1 MKKMLLASLL
11 MSGLAISAHAQQ
23 GSTLVYGNI
32 GFTTN
37 KNGGAPLS
45 AAPNSGGNGSFVFA
59 PGIGYQFT
67 NNWTLGVQGGYNY
80 NDYSSYLLKSYS
92 VGVFGRYTQ
101 PLSNIF
107 SFYGQLNLS
116 YIGDKQQAPGISN
129 KYSGFYAGVTPNI
142 AINVKNGFALNFG
155 FGGLE
160 YSSLKLSGG
169 SNTGSSLGF
178 TFGQQVNV
186 GVSKNFGGGHKK

>member
-1 MKKMLLASLL
+1 MLLASLL
-11 MSGLAISAHAQQ
+11 MSGLALSAQAQQ

-32 GFTTN
+32 GFTAN
-37 KNGGAPLS
+37 KNGGAPT
-45 AAPNSGGNGSFVFA
+45 AVVPGNSVNGSFTFN

-67 NNWTLGVQGGYNY
+67 DKWTLGVEGGYY
-80 NDYSSYLLKSYS
+80 YYDMGSYLAKTYS
-92 VGVFGRYTQ
+92 VGAFGRYTQ
-101 PLSNIF
+101 PLSNVF
-107 SFYGQLNLS
+107 SFYGQLGLG
-116 YIGDKQQAPGISN
+116 YQGEKQQTATNSN
-129 KYSGFYAGVTPNI
+129 KYSGFYARVTPNI

-160 YSSLKLSGG
+160 YSSIKLSGG